1 MDRGTDR
8 NREEP
13 MSKKL
18 FGFALCATLFAL
30 SFPAEAQ
37 QAGKVHRIGYLSVQ
51 GPDREKPRLAA
62 FHQGLRDLGWIEGQ
76 NIAIEYRWAERKRER
91 LPALAAELLRHKLE
105 LVVTGGGAAA
115 RAVQRASKT
124 IPIVMAEATAPVARG
139 LVQSLARPG
148 GNTTGLSYMP
158 PELFGKWLDLLKEII
173 PNLSRVA
180 VLWSP
185 KGPASRLGWKAIQ
198 LPAQQL
204 GVQLHSMAVRSP
216 NDYDKVF
223 EDLTRARA
231 DALVLMPGSRIGVK
245 RDRLVDLVAKSRLP
259 SISGSGRRVAD
270 GDLMSYGTNLG
281 DLYRRAATFVDK
293 ILKGTKPAD
302 LPVEQPKKFNFV
314 VNLKT
319 AKRLGITIPPEI
331 LIQATKVIK

>member
-1 MDRGTDR
+1 MKRT
-8 NREEP
+8 
-13 MSKKL
+13 ML
-18 FGFALCATLFAL
+18 LL
-30 SFPAEAQ
+30 SISVLAIVILDSVQLAVAQ
-37 QAGKVHRIGYLSVQ
+37 QSGKVYRIGYLSTREA
-51 GPDREKPRLAA
+51 DREKHILAA
-62 FHQGLRDLGWIEGQ
+62 FHQGLRELGYVEGK
-76 NIAIEYRWAERKRER
+76 NIVIEYRWAERRRER
-91 LPALAAELLRHKLE
+91 LPALTAELLRHKLE

-139 LVQSLARPG
+139 LVQSFARPG
-148 GNTTGLSYMP
+148 GNTMGLSYIP
-158 PELFGKWLDLLKEII
+158 PELFGKWLELLKEIV

-185 KGPASRLGWKAIQ
+185 KGPAGRLGWNAIQ
-198 LPAQQL
+198 LPAKQL

-216 NDYDKVF
+216 NDFDKVF
-223 EDLTRARA
+223 EDVTSARA
-231 DALVLMPGSRIGVK
+231 DALVLMPASRLGVK
-245 RDRLVDLVAKSRLP
+245 RERIRDLVAKSRLP
-259 SISGSGRRVAD
+259 SISASGRRTEH
-270 GDLMSYGTNLG
+270 GSLMSYGSNMD

-302 LPVEQPKKFNFV
+302 LPVEQPRKFNFV

-319 AKRLGITIPPEI
+319 AKRLGITIPPEV

>member
-1 MDRGTDR
+1 MKRT
-8 NREEP
+8 
-13 MSKKL
+13 ML
-18 FGFALCATLFAL
+18 LL
-30 SFPAEAQ
+30 SISVLAIVILDSVQLAEAQ
-37 QAGKVHRIGYLSVQ
+37 QAGKVYRIGYLSVREV
-51 GPDREKPRLAA
+51 DREKRLLAA
-62 FHQGLRDLGWIEGQ
+62 FHQGLRELGYVEGK
-76 NIAIEYRWAERKRER
+76 NIVIEYRWAERRRER
-91 LPALAAELLRHKLE
+91 LPALTAEVLRHKLE

-148 GNTTGLSYMP
+148 GNTTGLSYIP
-158 PELFGKWLDLLKEII
+158 PELFGKWLELLKEIV

-185 KGPASRLGWKAIQ
+185 KGPAAVLGWNAIQ
-198 LPAQQL
+198 LPAKQL
-204 GVQLHSMAVRSP
+204 GVKLHSMAVRSP
-216 NDYDKVF
+216 NDFDKVF
-223 EDLTRARA
+223 EDVTRARA
-231 DALVLMPGSRIGVK
+231 DALVLMPASRLGVK
-245 RDRLVDLVAKSRLP
+245 RERIRDLVAKSRLP
-259 SISGSGRRVAD
+259 SISASGGRAEY
-270 GDLMSYGTNLG
+270 GGFMSYGANMD

-302 LPVEQPKKFNFV
+302 LPVEQPRKFNFV

-319 AKRLGITIPPEI
+319 AKRLGITIPPEV